1 MAPHF
6 FLDLFGYAGSALI
19 AIAIT
24 MRSILW
30 LRVVNSAGAAVFV
43 VYGLL
48 IHAYPVAVL
57 NSFVVLVNLYYLSGM
72 FRAQR
77 FFQMLRLKPDS
88 EYLAYFLRYHEREIA
103 AILPEFKY
111 QPVENQVTLFIVRD
125 CAPVGIFIAEQ
136 QASQLRVILDFVIPG
151 YRDLKLGRFMFRE
164 QAGFFRERGI
174 REILISPRTEKFG
187 AYLAKVGFEPA
198 DKGQGSFRIRYADK
212 TD

>member
-6 FLDLFGYAGSALI
+6 LLDLFGYAGSALI
-19 AIAIT
+19 VIAIT

-43 VYGLL
+43 AYGLL

-57 NSFVVLVNLYYLSGM
+57 NGFVVLVNLYYLTGM
-72 FRAQR
+72 FRAKR

-88 EYLAYFLRYHEREIA
+88 EYLSYFLSFHEREIT
-103 AILPEFKY
+103 AILPGFKY
-111 QPVENQVTLFIVRD
+111 RPVENQVTLFIVRD

-136 QASQLRVILDFVIPG
+136 HASQLRVILDFVIPG

-174 REILISPRTEKFG
+174 REILISPRTKKFG
-187 AYLAKVGFEPA
+187 AYLVKVGFEPA
-198 DKGQGSFRIRYADK
+198 GGGQGAFRIRYAD
-212 TD
+212 